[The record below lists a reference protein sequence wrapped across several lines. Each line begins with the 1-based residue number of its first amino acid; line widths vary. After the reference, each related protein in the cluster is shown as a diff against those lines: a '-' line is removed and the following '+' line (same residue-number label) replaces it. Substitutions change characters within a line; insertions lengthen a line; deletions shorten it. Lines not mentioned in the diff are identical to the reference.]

1 MENNYK
7 TILNGT
13 LTGDLNGTISGEIE
27 GLVTGSIGQ
36 PLVAEIKI
44 YSGTNEPIYGTLTIT
59 QQ

>member
-27 GLVTGSIGQ
+27 GLVSGSLGQ

-44 YSGTNEPIYGTLTIT
+44 YSGVGEPIYGTLQIT